1 MKNKF
6 AIVLAILGFAIAIFL
21 SCADNPTLEYPSIDY
36 FFPESSSSV
45 TALSSSSV
53 TALSSSRVSSSS
65 SSSPV
70 GSACTPSNNNAT
82 YYCSKGTL
90 KQYGSLTYGGKTYKT
105 IEIGTQTWMAQ
116 NLNQNVTDSKCYSN
130 SEASCTTYGRL
141 YNWTMAMSVCP
152 TNWHL
157 PNDVDWG
164 TLMVYINSSCSFT
177 GECANAGKHL
187 KATSGW
193 ESNGSGTDTYGFTAL
208 PAGYANGNT
217 FGNIGKE
224 ATWWTSEEYISTQ
237 AYRRR
242 IDYNSDNTFRN
253 NYRKENFYSVRCI
266 KN

>member
-1 MKNKF
+1 MKTEF
-6 AIVLAILGFAIAIFL
+6 AIALAVLGFAITLFL
-21 SCADNPTLEYPSIDY
+21 SCADNPALEYPSMEE
-36 FFPESSSSV
+36 FFPKSSSSI
-45 TALSSSSV
+45 
-53 TALSSSRVSSSS
+53 TALSSSRVSS

-82 YYCSKGTL
+82 YYCSNGTL
-90 KQYGSLTYGGKTYKT
+90 KQYGSLTYSGKTYKT

-116 NLNQNVTDSKCYSN
+116 NLNHNVTDSRCYSD
-130 SEASCTTYGRL
+130 SESSCTTYGRL
-141 YNWTMAMSVCP
+141 YNWTMAMSICP

-157 PNDVDWG
+157 PSDVDWG
-164 TLMVYINSSCSFT
+164 TLMVYINPSCSFT

-193 ESNGSGTDTYGFTAL
+193 ESNGNGTDTYGFAAL
-208 PAGYANGNT
+208 PAGYYNSS

-224 ATWWTSEEYISTQ
+224 ATWWSSTEYISAQ

-242 IDYNSDNTFRN
+242 IDYNNDNTFRN
-253 NYRKENFYSVRCI
+253 NYRKDNFYSVRCV